1 MDLLASDFKGAARR
15 MQPTDMIAAA
25 RLGGY
30 EVATL
35 QAVMDVEAGGA
46 GFDSAGR
53 PKILVERHVF
63 YAQLGPGA
71 KRNDAIRQGLAY
83 LVRGTLPYPVTSD
96 GNYAL
101 LTRMMGIDQTAAL
114 KSVSY
119 GIGQVMGFNCT
130 TCGYGSVQDMVAAAM
145 DSEMLQFGFLL
156 RFVEK
161 TGLSPALKRH
171 DWAGFARGYNGSGA
185 VNTYAAKLSAA
196 YGKHLSAAGRPAL
209 LVSTAG
215 ASASD
220 ALNDAEWLRVRAG
233 QGA

>member
-1 MDLLASDFKGAARR
+1 MPIPPDFHGAAKR
-15 MQPTDMIAAA
+15 MTTADMVSVAK
-25 RLGGY
+25 LGGY
-30 EVATL
+30 EVAVL

-46 GFDSAGR
+46 GFDSEGR

-63 YAQLGPGA
+63 YAQLGPGP

-83 LVRGTLPYPVTSD
+83 LTWGTLPYPATSA

-101 LTRMMGIDQTAAL
+101 LARMMAVDQTAAL

-119 GIGQVMGFNCT
+119 GLGQVMGFNCA
-130 TCGYGSVQDMVAAAM
+130 TCGYATVQDMVAAACE
-145 DSEMLQFGFLL
+145 SEMLQFGFLL

-161 TGLSPALKRH
+161 NGLAAALKRH

-185 VNTYAAKLSAA
+185 VNAYAAKLSAA

-209 LVSTAG
+209 V
-215 ASASD
+215 ASIAVPSISD
-220 ALNDAEWLRVRAG
+220 TLNDAEWLRVRAG
-233 QGA
+233 QSV